1 MSFTTIAAL
10 LVALL
15 VAAPVAAHLLRRR
28 QAEEQP
34 FPPAKLVPPT
44 KPMARRRSMLEDRSL
59 FAVRALSVLMLAVLG
74 ATPFVRCARLGLARK
89 DGASVAL
96 AIVIDDSL
104 SMRAPLEGGPGGPGK
119 RTKFD
124 RALAS
129 ARELALGLRSGDA
142 VAVVLGGAPA
152 RVALASTTNM
162 AAVTGALDGIEPSDR
177 ATDLEGALALA
188 RELLRSV
195 PHADRRVVLLS
206 DLADGTP
213 NAVPLGGGSDMT
225 LWVPLP
231 ELEASGSD
239 CAVTRADLRAGKVRA
254 RVVCSPEA
262 QPAGEA
268 AGNTAVI
275 SASAG
280 RSVELRA
287 AGKVLVSAPL
297 GAAVRAEE
305 ITLDVPEGAPEEL
318 TVGLTPGD
326 VILEDDE
333 APVVQAGGALPI
345 AVVVD
350 AAVAHV
356 ATGGPPPIEQALTA
370 MHLDAEVRPLP
381 AVPDHADELSTFA
394 GLIVD
399 DVPGFT
405 PEGRRSLAAWV
416 ERGGVLLLTL
426 GPRAATAPLGAGFDP
441 LVPGVVRWGPSP
453 SEGVDPT
460 SAVFFGPSAEGLS
473 KLSPDGRASFDPAA
487 TTNADVL
494 ARWADGAPFL
504 LRRSLGRGAVFALSL
519 PLTVD
524 ESDFVLRPAFL
535 ALLDR
540 FVGTARARGGARQI
554 DVGDAFTFDGFKDA
568 SIERLPVR
576 AGEARRVIPVVEQD
590 GRRRAVA
597 PLQGRY
603 EVRLDGERAI
613 RVATVPEREID
624 LRPRRVID
632 SARAA
637 ELGGVVPSID
647 ASPYVALGLLV
658 LGVLELFLRA
668 VGQKREGSASTPA

>member
-1 MSFTTIAAL
+1 MSFATIAAL

-44 KPMARRRSMLEDRSL
+44 KPLARRRSMLEDRSL

-74 ATPFVRCARLGLARK
+74 ATPFVRCARLGLERK

-104 SMRAPLEGGPGGPGK
+104 SMRAPLEAGTAAPGK
-119 RTKFD
+119 RTKFE

-129 ARELALGLRSGDA
+129 ARELATGLRSGDA

-162 AAVTGALDGIEPSDR
+162 AAVTGALDAIEPSDR
-177 ATDLEGALALA
+177 ATDLDGALALA

-206 DLADGTP
+206 DLADGAP
-213 NAVPLGGGSDMT
+213 NAAPLGGGSDTT

-231 ELEASGSD
+231 ELEATGRD
-239 CAVTRADLRAGKVRA
+239 CAVTRADLRSGKVRA

-262 QPAGEA
+262 RPVGEGAG
-268 AGNTAVI
+268 VI

-280 RSVELRA
+280 RAVELKA
-287 AGKVLVSAPL
+287 EGKVLASAPL
-297 GAAVRAEE
+297 GPSVRAEE
-305 ITLDVPEGAPEEL
+305 VALDVPDGAPEDL

-326 VILEDDE
+326 AILEDDE
-333 APVVQAGGALPI
+333 APVVPAGGALPI

-350 AAVAHV
+350 VASTHV

-381 AVPDHADELSTFA
+381 AVPDHADELAAFA

-405 PEGRRSLAAWV
+405 PEGRRSLSAWV
-416 ERGGVLLLTL
+416 ERGGVLLLTF

-453 SEGVDPT
+453 SQGADPG
-460 SAVFFGPSAEGLS
+460 SAVFFGPSAEGLG

-487 TTNADVL
+487 ATNADML
-494 ARWADGAPFL
+494 ARWDDGAPLL

-554 DVGDAFTFDGFKDA
+554 DVGDAFTFDGFKDV
-568 SIERLPVR
+568 SIERLPLR
-576 AGEARRVIPVVEQD
+576 AGEARQSIPVVEQD

-597 PLQGRY
+597 SLRGRY

-632 SARAA
+632 AARAE
-637 ELGGVVPSID
+637 ELGGVAPSID
-647 ASPYVALGLLV
+647 ASPYVALGLLGLV
-658 LGVLELFLRA
+658 VLELFLRA
-668 VGQKREGSASTPA
+668 VGQKREGSASTTA